1 MRKYLIYLL
10 ALFAVTACSDYDEY
24 RHDASQSGKLEFG
37 TSAGFLRLQ
46 DDSTRIA
53 GTLEITA
60 NTPSVELKWN
70 VPPVSNLDTTVT
82 ELSLENGRV
91 QLPIKW
97 ASKLADGVY
106 GPVNAAYS
114 AGVLIT
120 SGNDS
125 KYVPL
130 VWADEVDSVKIMEQ
144 CQIMTRAGRI
154 EMPTS
159 DNQIIIDTPNPLPLD
174 KDTCGTIKIRYI
186 NRCNV
191 NFDDFS
197 EATDF
202 DKYHLA
208 LDKLPPQYT
217 GSDSK
222 IPLNWTE
229 EGAPEIDFGGHL
241 KLSTMTGYTKFAYIT
256 YTLPTPCE
264 WEFIKCIPDSLSLLP
279 AKNASVVA
287 VARTNSEWSIRYR
300 NEDGVEVRADAVA
313 LPKANEQ
320 SLFIRIADNDSL
332 RSRNILVGVYLKDSL
347 ERTLK
352 FTQSSAQGSFNIKS
366 VKPMEGTHLKAE
378 KDTVIVEV
386 DTSRDWWI
394 SYGSDKKTCLAS
406 ENEGKVVV
414 PANTGS
420 TTKEIVVNVGY
431 DNILVNTYV
440 YIQDFGS
447 ELIYDSWDESG
458 EIPVEGGTYMFH
470 FHGSY
475 VGNLQVRVKGGDRVL
490 ATGPA
495 TTGKDASITIPN
507 NYLSLAKRVLT
518 FEYYGPD
525 GWKELKGVTATQD
538 EAKIISQVLPSTAI
552 PREGDT
558 TTGIFSGT
566 YKGTID
572 MKAESGGEML
582 KENTGNCPG
591 SINLDIPAM
600 PDTAMIDRK
609 VSFFYS
615 ANGGTTWISMGSRTQ
630 LAGSLT
636 VGSITPNDEKIP
648 AEGKEYSCSFTG
660 TYPGNIVFAAFIGE
674 GELVRES
681 GNAPVTMKLA
691 IPKNDKKDKRTV
703 TFKYSKDGGKHWTTI
718 TEKVQTSDI
727 KIGSGD
733 NNVGDFEDKGDITGG
748 IGGDI

>member
-24 RHDASQSGKLEFG
+24 GHDASQSGRLEFG
-37 TSAGFLRLQ
+37 TSAGFLKLQ

-60 NTPSVELKWN
+60 NTPSVELKWD

-97 ASKLADGVY
+97 ASKLADGAY

-120 SGNDS
+120 SGNNS

-144 CQIMTRAGRI
+144 CQVMTRAGRN
-154 EMPTS
+154 EMPTA
-159 DNQIIIDTPNPLPLD
+159 DNQIIIYSANPLPLD
-174 KDTCGTIKIRYI
+174 KDTCGIIAVRYTGRCYI
-186 NRCNV
+186 NY
-191 NFDDFS
+191 DDFS

-208 LDKLPPQYT
+208 LDKLFPQYS
-217 GSDSK
+217 GGDSK
-222 IPLNWTE
+222 IPLEWTE
-229 EGAPEIDFGGHL
+229 EGAPEIEFGGHL
-241 KLSTMTGYTKFAYIT
+241 KLTTTGGYTKFAYIT
-256 YTLPTPCE
+256 YAPPTPCE

-279 AKNASVVA
+279 AQNASVVA
-287 VARTNSEWSIRYR
+287 VAKTNSPWSIRYR
-300 NEDGVEVRADAVA
+300 NEEGDEVRADAVA
-313 LPKANEQ
+313 LPETNEQ

-332 RSRNILVGVYLKDSL
+332 RSRTILVDVYLKDVK

-352 FTQSSAQGSFNIKS
+352 FTQSGAQGSFNIKS

-394 SYGSDKKTCLAS
+394 SYGSDKKTFLAS
-406 ENEGKVVV
+406 ENEGKVVI
-414 PANTGS
+414 PKNTGS
-420 TTKEIVVNVGY
+420 TTKEVVINVGY
-431 DNILVNTYV
+431 DNILVKTYV

-447 ELIYDSWDESG
+447 ELIYDIWDEPS
-458 EIPVEGGTYMFH
+458 EIPVEGGTYGFH

-475 VGNLQVRVKGGDRVL
+475 VGNLQVRVKGGGEVL

-495 TTGKDASITIPN
+495 TTGKDATITIPT
-507 NYLSLAKRVLT
+507 NYLSLDERKLT

-525 GWKELKGVTATQD
+525 GWKELTDVTATQNG
-538 EAKIISQVLPSTAI
+538 AKIMPQVLPSTAI

-566 YKGTID
+566 YKGTVT
-572 MKAESGGEML
+572 MKAESGGKVL

-591 SINLDIPAM
+591 SISLDIPAM
-600 PDTAMIDRK
+600 PDTATIDREI
-609 VSFFYS
+609 SFFYRV
-615 ANGGTTWISMGSRTQ
+615 NGGWETMGARTQ
-630 LAGSLT
+630 LVGSLT

-660 TYPGNIVFAAFIGE
+660 TYPGNIVFAAFVGKE
-674 GELVRES
+674 ELVRES

-703 TFKYSKDGGKHWTTI
+703 TFRYSKDGGKHWSTI

-727 KIGSGD
+727 KIDGGD